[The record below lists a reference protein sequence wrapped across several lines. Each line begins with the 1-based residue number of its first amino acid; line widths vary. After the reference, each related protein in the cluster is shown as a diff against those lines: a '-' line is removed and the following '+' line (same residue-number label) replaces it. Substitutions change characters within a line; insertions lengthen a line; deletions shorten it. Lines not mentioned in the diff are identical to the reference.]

1 MRENAPKKYAA
12 LSENLELE
20 KKADK
25 LTLPKMV
32 FDTSF
37 RFIKDFLGIRK

>member
-1 MRENAPKKYAA
+1 MRENAPKNYAA

-25 LTLPKMV
+25 LTLPNMV
-32 FDTSF
+32 CDMSF
-37 RFIKDFLGIRK
+37 RFIEDFLGIRK